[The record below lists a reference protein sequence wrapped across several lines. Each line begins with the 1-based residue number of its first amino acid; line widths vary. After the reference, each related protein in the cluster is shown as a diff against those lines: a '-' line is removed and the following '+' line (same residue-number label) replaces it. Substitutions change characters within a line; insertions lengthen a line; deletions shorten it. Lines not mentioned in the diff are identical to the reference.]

1 MAAIRRAFSAVLRD
15 PELLAEAKR
24 MNLEIVD
31 PLPGEEI
38 QTIIDRMYA
47 TPAEII
53 EKTRKAMKD

>member
-1 MAAIRRAFSAVLRD
+1 MLFRS
-15 PELLAEAKR
+15 
-24 MNLEIVD
+24 NLEIVD